1 MTADEWI
8 AAALADAPELTAA
21 QSETIRQMLAPAP
34 REVQQR
40 QRPAQTLSAK

>member
-21 QSETIRQMLAPAP
+21 QSETVRRMLAPAP
-34 REVQQR
+34 REVPR